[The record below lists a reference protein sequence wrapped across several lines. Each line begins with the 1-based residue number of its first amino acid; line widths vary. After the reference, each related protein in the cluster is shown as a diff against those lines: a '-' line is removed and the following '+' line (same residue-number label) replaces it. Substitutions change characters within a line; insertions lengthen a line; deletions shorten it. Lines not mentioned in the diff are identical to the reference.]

1 MSLAEP
7 LARTVA
13 DFAGMVRF
21 YSRLPMPKLS
31 SADDPGLLPDFAR
44 ATRMLPFAGLVIGL
58 PGALILLVLGAT
70 GLSSPVVAA
79 LAVAVT
85 AGVTGAFHEDG
96 FADVADGFG
105 GGRNRERRLEIM
117 KDSRIGAFGGLALA
131 IQYGLRTLL
140 VADLLDSLDGP
151 AAAVAM
157 LGIAALARM
166 APIGLMPTT
175 PPARADGLARA
186 VGAPNLVDWGIG
198 LVVAAA
204 LFVGATGFFLPFG
217 NVAAA
222 IAVAGLLL
230 AGLRLLAIR
239 AIGGY
244 TGDVVGAGT
253 VLAEI
258 GLLLGLGL

>member
-1 MSLAEP
+1 MPLAEA
-7 LARTVA
+7 LDRAIA

-31 SADDPGLLPDFAR
+31 AADDPGLLPDFAR
-44 ATRMLPFAGLVIGL
+44 ATRMLPFAGVVIGL
-58 PGALILLVLGAT
+58 PGALVLLVLGET
-70 GLSSPVVAA
+70 RLSSLAVAA

-85 AGVTGAFHEDG
+85 AGITGAFHEDG

-131 IQYGLRTLL
+131 IQYVLRTLL
-140 VADLLDSLDGP
+140 LADLLDAVDAP
-151 AAAVAM
+151 AAVAAF

-166 APIGLMPTT
+166 APIGLMAAT
-175 PPARADGLARA
+175 PPARTDGLARA
-186 VGAPNLVDWGIG
+186 VGAPSLADWAIG
-198 LVVAAA
+198 LAVAA
-204 LFVGATGFFLPFG
+204 LFFVAGTAFVVPFG

-222 IAVAGLLL
+222 IAVAGLFL

-253 VLAEI
+253 ILAEI
-258 GLLLGLGL
+258 GLFLGLGL